1 MSQLKINNPC
11 PVSLSN
17 MKKCGDNFTC
27 KSCDKIVIDFRNKTD
42 EQIRKELTKDT
53 CGIFNTSQLSGQ
65 TNYSNFRQVAFNLLT
80 LFSFLGFNVSPL
92 KAQTLPNKNEKKIEA
107 PANKSI
113 SDTMKMKN
121 KESNSLKR
129 DRKRVFFRRK
139 MKNQPQFRTIGTPSF

>member
-17 MKKCGDNFTC
+17 MKKCGDNFAC

-42 EQIRKELTKDT
+42 EQIRKELTKGT
-53 CGIFNTSQLSGQ
+53 CGIFNTSQLPGQ

-92 KAQTLPNKNEKKIEA
+92 KAQTLPNKNEKKTEVTT
-107 PANKSI
+107 NQTI
-113 SDTMKMKN
+113 SDSTKMKN
-121 KESNSLKR
+121 KQSDSLKK
-129 DRKRVFFRRK
+129 DKKRVFFRRK
-139 MKNQPQFRTIGTPSF
+139 KKKQPQFRTIGTPSF